1 MASVSQTQIL
11 HFYSI
16 QNEISTFHVEMI
28 FILILNTAQ
37 LRTCSGTQVG
47 LKKTLNCSKD
57 CSVGQSILISFK
69 DESLPFI
76 CMGA

>member
-1 MASVSQTQIL
+1 MILIGWKLVTGKRHYPRKKMASVSQTQIL

-47 LKKTLNCSKD
+47 LKKH
-57 CSVGQSILISFK
+57 
-69 DESLPFI
+69 
-76 CMGA
+76 

>member
-47 LKKTLNCSKD
+47 LKKH
-57 CSVGQSILISFK
+57 
-69 DESLPFI
+69 
-76 CMGA
+76 